1 MMLERFFYHSLQEA
15 RQGRVFWL
23 NAVFKWIV
31 PFNAPHGIRVL
42 SFSNEEV
49 RVNLPDSRVNWNHL
63 KGTHACAMATA
74 CEFCSG
80 LAVLAQFEM
89 KDYRLIM
96 NRLEVDYMRRPVKGD
111 CVAKADI
118 SPNLRE
124 ELQHLISK
132 SADDAARFVIPSVL
146 FDASGSEVARAQ
158 VHWHIKA
165 WNDVKYKPTA

>member
-1 MMLERFFYHSLQEA
+1 MLERFFYHSLQEA

-74 CEFCSG
+74 CEFCRVWRFS
-80 LAVLAQFEM
+80 L
-89 KDYRLIM
+89 
-96 NRLEVDYMRRPVKGD
+96 N
-111 CVAKADI
+111 
-118 SPNLRE
+118 
-124 ELQHLISK
+124 SK
-132 SADDAARFVIPSVL
+132 
-146 FDASGSEVARAQ
+146 
-158 VHWHIKA
+158 
-165 WNDVKYKPTA
+165 